1 MLAKRRA
8 QKGIFHAWREWCWDK
23 YQVIAASL
31 LMVAA
36 APVLSADDQAS
47 SQAIDHCLPSGER
60 VPICRFSAPE
70 DLEVLPLSDQLVIS
84 EYGGLEGETGR
95 LVAFDVRSG
104 RVYPLFPK
112 PQLTAERAVWGDRDC
127 KKPTAAEFSPH
138 GIHLSRRFEGQWQLL
153 VVNHAARESVQFFQV
168 QRAKFGRYEL
178 HWRGCVE
185 LPEEAHLNDVVA
197 LPGGGFLV
205 SHMFNKHDDKAMQRA
220 IAGRGRGGKLWHW
233 DPFQG
238 LKVVPNSR
246 VPFANGVQLS
256 ADGRR
261 IFLNVYLPG
270 FVRVIDRAS
279 GDIIKDI
286 PVPQPDNSNWLPD
299 GRLLVASHTG
309 GVDQTLACS
318 RSMRACPLAFQLVA
332 IDPLSLR
339 HEAVFQQQGAP
350 MGAGTAVQAVGEH
363 WYIGSFIGDRLLR
376 IPAVKKPDAAVTSA
390 D

>member
-1 MLAKRRA
+1 MQMGLRL
-8 QKGIFHAWREWCWDK
+8 
-23 YQVIAASL
+23 IAAGGL
-31 LMVAA
+31 LISGLLLPGAPHVVAA
-36 APVLSADDQAS
+36 EKPSLEP
-47 SQAIDHCLPSGER
+47 IEHCLPVGNR

-70 DLEVLPLSDQLVIS
+70 DLEVLPLNDQLVLS
-84 EYGGLEGETGR
+84 EYGGLEGGAGR

-112 PQLTAERAVWGDRDC
+112 PELTLERSVWGEPGC
-127 KKPTAAEFSPH
+127 KKPTADEFSPH

-153 VVNHAARESVQFFQV
+153 AVNHGKRESVQFFQV
-168 QRAKFGRYEL
+168 QRADFGRYEL

-185 LPEEAHLNDVVA
+185 LPDEANLNDVVA

-205 SHMFNKHDDKAMQRA
+205 SHMFSKHDSKAMQRA

-238 LKVVPNSR
+238 LKVLRNSR

-261 IFLNVYLPG
+261 IFLNVYMPG

-286 PVPQPDNSNWLPD
+286 PMPQPDNSNWLPD

-309 GVDQTLACS
+309 GIEQTLACDQ
-318 RSMRACPLAFQLVA
+318 SMRACPLAFQLVA
-332 IDPLSLR
+332 IDPRELQA
-339 HEAVFQQQGAP
+339 ETVFEQQGAP

-376 IPAVKKPDAAVTSA
+376 IPAAKPSN
-390 D
+390 